1 MMVSIESSSLQTHLR
16 SSEEKSWADEL
27 FQNRGGNKGCSGI
40 YPDTG
45 TKSRSGM
52 MVSIESSRLQTH
64 LCFSEVKS
72 WADGQFQNRGI
83 YKGCSGT

>member
-1 MMVSIESSSLQTHLR
+1 MMVSIESSSLQTHFR
-16 SSEEKSWADEL
+16 SSEEKCWAGGL
-27 FQNRGGNKGCSGI
+27 SQNRGDDKGCSGT

-45 TKSRSGM
+45 TKSCSGM

-72 WADGQFQNRGI
+72 WAIGLFQNRGND
-83 YKGCSGT
+83 KGCSGT